1 MFGLQYYAKSMGKM
15 TITHSLSE
23 KLAASQSIIV
33 IDQLNSTC
41 KINLVSNK
49 PQAIVQTFFK
59 KEKHLKNFKNLAR
72 SLISH
77 IPIYICQQKPITTSL
92 DSAFK
97 QSHSRY

>member
-1 MFGLQYYAKSMGKM
+1 M
-15 TITHSLSE
+15 TITHSLNE

-33 IDQLNSTC
+33 IDQLNSIC

-72 SLISH
+72 SLFSH
-77 IPIYICQQKPITTSL
+77 IPIYETVPLRNITRNIN
-92 DSAFK
+92 DFK
-97 QSHSRY
+97 ISNP